1 VWLVVAVIVQFVI
14 ITALA
19 LVVLSLARQ
28 VGILHERTAPAAL
41 SRGGESALA
50 IGEQLSP
57 TTLES
62 LSGREIVLSPDDAE
76 TRLLLFI
83 AADCPVCR
91 TVIPAYHR
99 ALQADSTLNGLW
111 VGDGAD
117 PTRFVAYLDEQGID
131 ADAALESRAL
141 GLELGIREMPALV
154 ILGAGNRLRLRE
166 VLRGPRQLAQ
176 ALSQFANPE
185 GENTA

>member
-1 VWLVVAVIVQFVI
+1 MWLVVAVVVQFVI
-14 ITALA
+14 ITVLA

-41 SRGGESALA
+41 DRGAESTLA
-50 IGEQLSP
+50 IGERLST

-62 LSGREIVLSPDDAE
+62 LAGRGVVLSPDDAD
-76 TRLLLFI
+76 TKLLLFI

-91 TVIPAYHR
+91 TVIPAYHQ
-99 ALQADSTLNGLW
+99 ALRADSALNGLW

-117 PTRFVAYLDEQGID
+117 PARFVAYLDEQGID
-131 ADAALESRAL
+131 ADAVVESRSL

-154 ILGAGNRLRLRE
+154 ILDAGNRLLVRE
-166 VLRGPRQLAQ
+166 VLRGPRQLEKTLTQLARPQ
-176 ALSQFANPE
+176 